1 MIEAALILWDI
12 ALPKLDGLTGQGGLL
27 ARVKAKMGS
36 LILCVIS
43 LTYIGAIN
51 LCVLCVFVVR
61 STRYS
66 LGASHF
72 CKSTNWDFYGET
84 LGQNP
89 VLLPI
94 LSLNPSFWGVLPP
107 NHPLGA
113 RRGH

>member
-43 LTYIGAIN
+43 LTYIEPIN

-61 STRYS
+61 SSRS
-66 LGASHF
+66 LAGIYLIKYILPTKPKRADRRQ
-72 CKSTNWDFYGET
+72 KRVI
-84 LGQNP
+84 GQKEAMGCYY
-89 VLLPI
+89 LKPI
-94 LSLNPSFWGVLPP
+94 PRKQP
-107 NHPLGA
+107 N
-113 RRGH
+113 

>member
-1 MIEAALILWDI
+1 VIEAALILWDI

-61 STRYS
+61 STKPHTLHIITEEPLS
-66 LGASHF
+66 I
-72 CKSTNWDFYGET
+72 KSSIAGYF
-84 LGQNP
+84 
-89 VLLPI
+89 
-94 LSLNPSFWGVLPP
+94 
-107 NHPLGA
+107 
-113 RRGH
+113 

>member
-43 LTYIGAIN
+43 LTYIEPIN

-61 STRYS
+61 SSWSRV
-66 LGASHF
+66 ASALRPPAGMYPIIYFTHLTQESRSYF
-72 CKSTNWDFYGET
+72 MFIRKAVIIKDKSE
-84 LGQNP
+84 LK
-89 VLLPI
+89 L
-94 LSLNPSFWGVLPP
+94 
-107 NHPLGA
+107 
-113 RRGH
+113 

>member
-51 LCVLCVFVVR
+51 LCVYLSYLVLKDLIQE
-61 STRYS
+61 SS
-66 LGASHF
+66 LGYTIF
-72 CKSTNWDFYGET
+72 
-84 LGQNP
+84 
-89 VLLPI
+89 
-94 LSLNPSFWGVLPP
+94 
-107 NHPLGA
+107 
-113 RRGH
+113 

>member
-61 STRYS
+61 STR
-66 LGASHF
+66 
-72 CKSTNWDFYGET
+72 
-84 LGQNP
+84 
-89 VLLPI
+89 
-94 LSLNPSFWGVLPP
+94 
-107 NHPLGA
+107 
-113 RRGH
+113 